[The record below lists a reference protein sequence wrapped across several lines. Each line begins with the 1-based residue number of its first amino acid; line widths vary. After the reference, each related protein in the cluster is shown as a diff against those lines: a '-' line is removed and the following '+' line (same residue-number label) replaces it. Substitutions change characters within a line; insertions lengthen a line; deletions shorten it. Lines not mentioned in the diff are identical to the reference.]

1 MIVVATLLMLP
12 KKIWIEKK
20 VITSLWEPAKDI
32 NCYQICENWPSENR
46 FKLFLK
52 KAGTLPGLALFI
64 YLFIYTDNRIFN

>member
-52 KAGTLPGLALFI
+52 KAGTLAWHYLFI
-64 YLFIYTDNRIFN
+64 YLYRQPDF